1 MSRVN
6 ACQHELQALEA
17 DKNNAIDYLKKER
30 NLMLLR
36 NMEYFIEL
44 GDGVGKLNNSIQ
56 QIEERKTQARTVK
69 EEKKK
74 MMEEN

>member
-1 MSRVN
+1 
-6 ACQHELQALEA
+6 
-17 DKNNAIDYLKKER
+17 
-30 NLMLLR
+30 MLLR

-56 QIEERKTQARTVK
+56 QIEERKTHARTVK
-69 EEKKK
+69 DDKKK